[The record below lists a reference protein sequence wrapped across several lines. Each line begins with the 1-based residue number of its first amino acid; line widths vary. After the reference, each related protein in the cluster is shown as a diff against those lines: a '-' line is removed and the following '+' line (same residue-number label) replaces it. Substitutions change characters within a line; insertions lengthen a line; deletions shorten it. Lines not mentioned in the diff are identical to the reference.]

1 MLTFGKMVGLI
12 EQHPDL
18 EGGEEGPLL
27 DSGEEGQAME
37 AIRSGL
43 HLRKK
48 DCGDFWE
55 DFITI
60 CGNADA
66 MSALL
71 EVPKE
76 KVTGWNNKVREM
88 LNKVDEADDDAE
100 DSDKGKREQIPTGD
114 KGAAPTEDTFGN
126 DANADLRPSPS

>member
-1 MLTFGKMVGLI
+1 MLTFGKMMGLI

-18 EGGEEGPLL
+18 EGNDEPVL

-48 DCGDFWE
+48 ECGNFWE
-55 DFITI
+55 DCISV

-76 KVTGWNNKVREM
+76 KVTGWHNKIREM
-88 LNKVDEADDDAE
+88 LDKVEEDEGDE
-100 DSDKGKREQIPTGD
+100 KDSKKREQIPTGEE
-114 KGAAPTEDTFGN
+114 GPAPTEDTFGN
-126 DANADLRPSPS
+126 DANANIRPMPS

>member
-1 MLTFGKMVGLI
+1 MLTFGKMVGLV

-18 EGGEEGPLL
+18 EGGDEGPLL
-27 DSGEEGQAME
+27 DSGDEGQAME

-55 DFITI
+55 DFIAV

-76 KVTGWNNKVREM
+76 KVTGWHNKIREM
-88 LNKVDEADDDAE
+88 LDKADEADN
-100 DSDKGKREQIPTGD
+100 DSEKSGKKREQIPTGEE
-114 KGAAPTEDTFGN
+114 GVTPPEDTFGN
-126 DANADLRPSPS
+126 NANADLKPSPS

>member
-1 MLTFGKMVGLI
+1 MLSFGKMMGLI

-18 EGGEEGPLL
+18 EGGDEGPLL
-27 DSGEEGQAME
+27 DSGEDGQAME

-48 DCGDFWE
+48 NCGDFWE
-55 DFITI
+55 DFITV

-76 KVTGWNNKVREM
+76 KVTGWNSKIREM
-88 LNKVDEADDDAE
+88 LDKVSDADKE
-100 DSDKGKREQIPTGD
+100 GEKSEKREQIPTGD
-114 KGAAPTEDTFGN
+114 VEPTEDTFGN